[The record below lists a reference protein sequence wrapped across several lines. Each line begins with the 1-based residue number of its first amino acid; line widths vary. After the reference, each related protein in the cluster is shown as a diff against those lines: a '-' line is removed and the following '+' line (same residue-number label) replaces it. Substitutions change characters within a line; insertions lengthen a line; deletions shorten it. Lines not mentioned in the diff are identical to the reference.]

1 MATQKINKELF
12 KLTPEQE
19 QTSITMYGKVIKCLI
34 APYHNIKNIPLE
46 SNDEVFVYPERD
58 LSIQQRKEIVGVMAS
73 SAKKEICFVTSDVFI
88 ITDMIDSC
96 CRILTPD
103 GDIEEVGEK
112 TFSANAH
119 TILLEVLQNDAYVK
133 KYKDGIKDSRN
144 TINEVITAIN
154 KKTMTQAEYD
164 KNKAIIDVI
173 GEDLIRNKLNQML
186 REVKVTQEKF
196 QKDNFTGVVEFTSK
210 EAAYIKEK
218 NWFKEN
224 LTIKDCIKELKE
236 GNADYEKEIKLYEEI
251 IDLQSSR
258 SSYKEEMKVN
268 ISKKEEVQKELKMR
282 HKIEYWL
289 SEQDEKKKIK
299 DALKS

>member
-1 MATQKINKELF
+1 MATQKITKELF

-34 APYHNIKNIPLE
+34 APYHNIQNIPLE
-46 SNDEVFVYPERD
+46 SNNEVFVYPERD
-58 LSIQQRKEIVGVMAS
+58 LSIQQRKEIVGVMAN

-173 GEDLIRNKLNQML
+173 GEDLIRNKLKEML
-186 REVKVTQEKF
+186 REVKVIQEKF
-196 QKDNFTGVVEFTSK
+196 QKDNFTGVVEFTSE
-210 EAAYIKEK
+210 EAAYIKGR

-224 LTIKDCIKELKE
+224 LTIKDCLKE
-236 GNADYEKEIKLYEEI
+236 SQEGTLKCEEEIRLYEQI
-251 IDLQSSR
+251 IDLQSGSR
-258 SSYKEEMKVN
+258 SYKEEMKVN
-268 ISKKEEVQKELKMR
+268 VSKKEEVQKELKMR

-299 DALKS
+299 DTLKS